1 MACHASPFDGNPRLT
16 ASRNRPAPIF
26 RLAIHL
32 LVLFAATLVALPL
45 RADVAKSAD
54 LLRTGEYEAAL
65 KLADKAID
73 ENQYSELWRHHQI
86 RALLALGDYPRAK
99 AALETAL
106 TKYHTSIRLRVLG
119 HKVFQSVGDAEQA
132 KLMLEQINQ
141 LVSARPWWYS
151 EGLDLV
157 AQGRAA
163 LLMGAD
169 PRQVLQIIYD
179 KAKKE
184 YPNLVDVHIAGG
196 ELALGKDDYTE
207 AARWFSEAAKKFPD
221 DPEVWFGFARA
232 FVPSDGEKTAAA
244 VEKALELNP
253 RHVGALLMLLDHQI
267 DSEQS
272 DAAEETLAK
281 VLAVNPAHPQAWA
294 LAAALA
300 HLENDAAQEA
310 QCRARALRYWKA
322 NPAVDHL
329 IGRKLSQKYRFAEG
343 AAYQRKSL
351 AADKEYLPAKM
362 QLASDLLRLGEVAE
376 GWKLAREVLDKDA
389 YNVAAYNLV
398 TLQDN
403 IAKFTTLENEHFII
417 RMESREAAI
426 YGDRVLDLLERARK
440 TLGEKYGLES
450 KDRTTVEI
458 FPDQKDFA
466 VRTFG
471 LPGGQ
476 GFLGVCFG
484 KVITA
489 NSPAAMARATGSAT
503 GRANIEAV
511 LWHEYCHVVTLGATR
526 NRMPR
531 WLSEGI
537 SVYEE
542 KQANAAWGQA
552 MDPTFRRMI
561 LHGELTPVGK
571 LSAAFLR
578 AKSPLHLQFAYFES
592 SLVVEFVIRK
602 AGIDALRKVLRDLHE
617 GVYINDAISRH
628 VGPIKDI
635 EAEFET
641 WAREQAKLL
650 APKADW
656 TPLPEEAAGGGE
668 ALDAFLK
675 DHPDSHAAL
684 AARAQQL
691 LAAKEYEEAKHV
703 LRRMIELYPNDANDD
718 SAYVALAYIHRQLK
732 ETNEERGILEKFAA
746 LSSDHLPTFQR
757 VMELAAERKDWPT
770 VSATGQRALAVN
782 PLSPQPWRLLAQ
794 AALAAKDHAL
804 GARANR
810 VLLQM
815 DPPDPAQ
822 VHFELATHLHA
833 LNDASAKRHALMAL
847 EEAPRFRAAQEL
859 LLKLSEANE
868 KGNSSVP

>member
-1 MACHASPFDGNPRLT
+1 MIVRRS
-16 ASRNRPAPIF
+16 RPATISRRVHPLIAF
-26 RLAIHL
+26 TFL
-32 LVLFAATLVALPL
+32 LWVVTSPL
-45 RADVAKSAD
+45 SADIAQSAD
-54 LLRTGEYEAAL
+54 LLRTGEYESAL
-65 KLADKAID
+65 KLATKAID
-73 ENQYSELWRHHQI
+73 ENQFSELWRHHQI
-86 RALLALGDYPRAK
+86 RALLTLGDYPRAR
-99 AALETAL
+99 AALDAAL

-119 HKVFQSVGDAEQA
+119 HEVFQSVGETEQA

-184 YPNLVDVHIAGG
+184 YPNLADVHIAGG
-196 ELALGKDDYTE
+196 ELALGKDDYAE
-207 AARWFSEAAKKFPD
+207 AARWFSDAAKKFPD
-221 DPEVWFGFARA
+221 EPEVWFGLARA
-232 FVPSDGEKTAAA
+232 YAPSDGEKTAAA
-244 VEKALELNP
+244 VEKTLELNP

-267 DSEQS
+267 DSEQTE
-272 DAAEETLAK
+272 AAEETLAK

-300 HLENDAAQEA
+300 HLDNDPAQEKE
-310 QCRARALRYWKA
+310 CRTRALRYWKK
-322 NPAVDHL
+322 NPAVGHW

-343 AAYQRKSL
+343 AAYQRQAL
-351 AADKEYLPAKM
+351 AADKEFLPAKM
-362 QLASDLLRLGEVAE
+362 QLASDLLRLGDVAE
-376 GWKLAREVLDKDA
+376 GWKLARDVLEKDA
-389 YNVAAYNLV
+389 YNVNAFNLV
-398 TLQDN
+398 ALQDN
-403 IAKFTTLENEHFII
+403 IAKFTTLENEHFIL
-417 RMESREAAI
+417 RMEAREAAI
-426 YGDRVLDLLERARK
+426 YGDRVLELLERARR
-440 TLGEKYGLES
+440 TLGEKYGLQS
-450 KDRTTVEI
+450 KERTTVEI

-561 LHGELTPVGK
+561 LHGELTPVGR

-602 AGIDALRKVLRDLHE
+602 AGIDALRKVLRELNE
-617 GVYINDAISRH
+617 GAYINDAISRH
-628 VGPIKDI
+628 VGPIKEI
-635 EAEFET
+635 ETEFEA
-641 WAREQAKLL
+641 WAREQAKAL

-656 TPLPEEAAGGGE
+656 TPLPDDAARGGE

-675 DHPDSHAAL
+675 DHPDSHPAL
-684 AARAQQL
+684 AAQARL
-691 LAAKEYEEAKHV
+691 LVAAGKYEDAKHT
-703 LRRMIELYPNDANDD
+703 LRRMIELYPNDAGDD
-718 SAYVALAYIHRQLK
+718 SAYVALANVHRVLK
-732 ETNEERGILEKFAA
+732 ETNEERGVLEKFASI
-746 LSSDHLPTFQR
+746 SSDHLPTFLR
-757 VMELAAERKDWPT
+757 VMELAAQRKDWAT
-770 VSATGQRALAVN
+770 VATTGRRALAVN

-794 AALAAKDHAL
+794 AALAANDHAM
-804 GARANR
+804 GVKANR
-810 VLLQM
+810 VLLRM

-822 VHFELATHLHA
+822 THFELATHLAA
-833 LNDASAKRHALMAL
+833 LNDPNAKRHVLMAL

-859 LLKLSEANE
+859 LLKLNGTNNGAAQ
-868 KGNSSVP
+868 PTPPPAPR